1 MGITSKTRGK
11 VVGGVT
17 ESNDFV
23 VVGSGDNRITFGSA
37 APTASTW
44 KQGDVCFNT
53 GATASAT
60 AGAGWICTTAG
71 TPGTWK
77 GFGTI
82 AS

>member
-23 VVGSGDNRITFGSA
+23 VVGSGDNRITYGSA
-37 APTASTW
+37 APSASAW

-53 GATASAT
+53 GATSGT
-60 AGAGWICTTAG
+60 AKAGWICTVAG

-77 GFGTI
+77 AFGDV